1 MKNESEPNS
10 TRNAALSIY
19 YSNGCRF
26 LYLLLITLSIT
37 YMAVELYDIRYIRTS
52 MVLKIAESLLNGVCI
67 IDVIVKLRIIGV
79 HNCVRMCVS
88 YFELFVFLLCAGDVF
103 VINSCYDMI
112 MDYKYAIAI
121 RVFTSVCR
129 IFCFI
134 RHYIE
139 TQISPVSDAKAFN
152 GTNTLIVTIK

>member
-26 LYLLLITLSIT
+26 LYLLLITLSVT

-52 MVLKIAESLLNGVCI
+52 IVLKMAESLLNCVCI
-67 IDVIVKLRIIGV
+67 VDVIVKLCIIGL

-88 YFELFVFLLCAGDVF
+88 YFELFVFLLCAGDIT
-103 VINSCYDMI
+103 VINSSYDMV
-112 MDYKYAIAI
+112 MAYRYAISM

-129 IFCFI
+129 ILCFV

-139 TQISPVSDAKAFN
+139 TQISTVSGAKPFN